1 MRFIVFIFTYFYLLL
16 LTLICVCLF
25 CFTVDMINSPFYNVE
40 ESKPK
45 IKRPLSPIMSDD
57 DNDD

>member
-1 MRFIVFIFTYFYLLL
+1 
-16 LTLICVCLF
+16 
-25 CFTVDMINSPFYNVE
+25 MINSPFYHVE

-57 DNDD
+57 DNDE